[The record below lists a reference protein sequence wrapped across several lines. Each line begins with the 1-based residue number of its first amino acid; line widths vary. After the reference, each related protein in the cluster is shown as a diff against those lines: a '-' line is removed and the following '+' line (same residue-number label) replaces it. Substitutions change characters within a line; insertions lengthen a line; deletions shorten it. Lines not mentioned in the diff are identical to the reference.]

1 MLNGVRCR
9 LLSLDRMGWRFRKS
23 FKLFP
28 GVKLN
33 LSRGGLSLSLGGSP
47 ATLNIG
53 PRGPRATLGVPG
65 SGLSFS
71 VPLGGQPAG
80 RGGAHAPA
88 PAAGIAPPAP
98 AVPQAATSVDSSMHE
113 IRSVSPDLMRGGSM
127 DGFRQLLQEAQKE
140 EAAIAAEVEA
150 LEPVTARSTR
160 RAASWSRGWLFKRLF
175 PKKAARIQQQAE
187 EDAARLAELREQ
199 LELCRVRT
207 EIEVPAELV
216 EPYRQFI
223 EAFRVLAGSAATW
236 DTIAARSTDRVAER
250 TTAGRTIDR
259 KPVRFQMAKCR
270 VIDFADPVP
279 CLSNHNGGDLFLYP
293 GFVLVHGNGG
303 AFAVLDVRE
312 VRLDINEVQFQEA
325 ENVPPDAQ
333 VVGHT
338 WLRANKDGSPDRRFN
353 GNRQIPVARYGR
365 LTVASGNGLCEEW
378 MASNADAVLAFGR
391 AWSAL
396 AASIQRAPA

>member
-1 MLNGVRCR
+1 
-9 LLSLDRMGWRFRKS
+9 MGWRFRKS

-53 PRGPRATLGVPG
+53 PRGPRATFGAPG

-71 VPLGGQPAG
+71 VPLAGQPAG
-80 RGGAHAPA
+80 RGDAHVPAPA
-88 PAAGIAPPAP
+88 PGIAFPPAP
-98 AVPQAATSVDSSMHE
+98 AVPQPVTIADPSMHE
-113 IRSVSPDLMRGGSM
+113 IRSVNPDLMRGGSM

-140 EAAIAAEVEA
+140 EAAIATEVKTI
-150 LEPVTARSTR
+150 EPKAARSTR

-175 PKKAARIQQQAE
+175 PNKAERIRQQAE

-236 DTIAARSTDRVAER
+236 DTIAARSSDRVAER
-250 TTAGRTIDR
+250 TTATRIIDR
-259 KPVRFQMAKCR
+259 KPVRFQLAKCR
-270 VIDFADPVP
+270 VIDFPDPVP

-293 GFVLVHGNGG
+293 GFVLVHGEGG

-312 VRLDINEVQFQEA
+312 VRLDIRETQFQEA
-325 ENVPPDAQ
+325 ESVPSDAQ

-353 GNRQIPVARYGR
+353 GNRQIPVARYGQ
-365 LTVASGNGLCEEW
+365 LAVVSGNGLCEEW
-378 MASNADAVLAFGR
+378 MVSNAEAVLAFGR

-396 AASIQRAPA
+396 AASLQRAPA